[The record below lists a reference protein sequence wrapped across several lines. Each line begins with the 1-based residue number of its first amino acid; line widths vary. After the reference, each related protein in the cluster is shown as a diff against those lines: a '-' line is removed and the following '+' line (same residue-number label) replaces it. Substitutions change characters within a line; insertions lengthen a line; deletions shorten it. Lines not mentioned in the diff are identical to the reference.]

1 VVNNGTHLAILDRS
15 GSPLSLVSRFLIAA
29 PGSLEKLAAVL
40 RSLAMFQAVRF
51 LTTYELHSPLPS
63 EWFSARL
70 FNKASRAHTASGGL
84 QLCHGDVLSY
94 AISNGTDSL
103 PTYVHML
110 SLNAS
115 WSITT
120 LLWNIRIPPRQQ
132 RTGELTMAI
141 PGKVNNDDPLEA
153 EDTILVI
160 FCVGKQSGETLITSS
175 EWLKSVYM
183 PPVLLEHG
191 SETHEVPMWPFFIPP
206 PNWVVKHITIRTEQR
221 PDGDVGGVIG
231 A

>member
-1 VVNNGTHLAILDRS
+1 VVNNGTHLAILDRN
-15 GSPLSLVSRFLIAA
+15 GSPLSRVPRFLIAA
-29 PGSLEKLAAVL
+29 PGSHEKLAAVL

-70 FNKASRAHTASGGL
+70 FNKASRAHNASGGL

-132 RTGELTMAI
+132 RAGELTMAI
-141 PGKVNNDDPLEA
+141 PGKVNDDDPLEA

-160 FCVGKQSGETLITSS
+160 FCVGKQSGETLVTSS

-191 SETHEVPMWPFFIPP
+191 SETHEVPM
-206 PNWVVKHITIRTEQR
+206 
-221 PDGDVGGVIG
+221 
-231 A
+231 